1 MYYEEVGSGPP
12 LLLSPGGLQGVLA
25 SYQPVIAALSQAHR
39 VIAYDRRFGGQS
51 TSPLVVQTWD
61 MVCQDVIGLMNVL
74 SIETAYLG
82 GGSFGAAIAFG
93 CAVRYPQRVQAIFPS
108 NIAGGLICHA
118 YLAMKL
124 FKSAE
129 MALTQGIKAVV
140 DACDPHDRFA
150 PFTPERAQYDAMYRQ
165 RLEAMPPEDFAH
177 VMRDTIYALFDG
189 PYLTGPRSV
198 RMPRSRTHTSA
209 GSCSFSPRSRETPR
223 IGPSDVCC
231 GGARVGKPMGVRR
244 IVGGVRTPCPAGR
257 EVCSAMEH
265 VAPVGAT
272 WGRQGRRRPVRPR

>member
-1 MYYEEVGSGPP
+1 
-12 LLLSPGGLQGVLA
+12 LQGVLA

-51 TSPLVVQTWD
+51 NSPLVVQTWD
-61 MVCQDVIGLMNVL
+61 MVCQDVIGLMDVL

-93 CAVRYPQRVQAIFPS
+93 CAVRYPQRVRAIFPS
-108 NIAGGLICHA
+108 NIAGGVICNA

-140 DACDPHDRFA
+140 DAFDPNDRFA
-150 PFTPERAQYDAMYRQ
+150 PFTPERAQYDSLYRK

-177 VMRDTIYALFDG
+177 VMRETIYALFDG
-189 PYLTGPRSV
+189 LYLTLGMSEQRLKELRTPTLIMPGNNDIHPRSV
-198 RMPRSRTHTSA
+198 AEQVHRLIPNVHWAEVRPHA
-209 GSCSFSPRSRETPR
+209 EEP
-223 IGPSDVCC
+223 D
-231 GGARVGKPMGVRR
+231 KYVRR
-244 IVGGVRTPCPAGR
+244 VLQFLS
-257 EVCSAMEH
+257 EVKGNPEDRA
-265 VAPVGAT
+265 V
-272 WGRQGRRRPVRPR
+272 